1 MSERVREID
10 TERER
15 ERERVSGYLFSG
27 VAACND
33 ANGEQ
38 GTYVIE

>member
-10 TERER
+10 TER